1 MHAPIFIVTETTAG
15 IELSA
20 TQERRLQSAKC
31 LKIKAAIFFS
41 GKATAALTLEFT
53 VPFSMNL
60 SEVPDSST
68 SPRHHLLK
76 SEHSYIQNAS

>member
-31 LKIKAAIFFS
+31 LKIKAAILFS
-41 GKATAALTLEFT
+41 GKATAALTLEIT
-53 VPFSMNL
+53 APFSMNL

-68 SPRHHLLK
+68 SPHHLLK